1 MTLVL
6 SDLSELDMDNDD
18 AEEGVTLGMPFTKV
32 IVFLALK
39 VFIFLFVQIIKV
51 TESLHVWA
59 SSILDS
65 WIQYHT
71 TRYTLHTYPPPT
83 SPPSGTT

>member
-1 MTLVL
+1 
-6 SDLSELDMDNDD
+6 MDDDD
-18 AEEGVTLGMPFTKV
+18 AEEGVTLGMQFTKV

-65 WIQYHT
+65 
-71 TRYTLHTYPPPT
+71 
-83 SPPSGTT
+83 

>member
-6 SDLSELDMDNDD
+6 SDLSELDMDDDD
-18 AEEGVTLGMPFTKV
+18 AEEGVTLGMQFTKV
-32 IVFLALK
+32 TISAPSRCSI
-39 VFIFLFVQIIKV
+39 FIFVQIIKV

-71 TRYTLHTYPPPT
+71 TR
-83 SPPSGTT
+83 

>member
-1 MTLVL
+1 ML
-6 SDLSELDMDNDD
+6 SDLSELDMDDDD
-18 AEEGVTLGMPFTKV
+18 AEEGVSLGMQFTKV

-65 WIQYHT
+65 
-71 TRYTLHTYPPPT
+71 
-83 SPPSGTT
+83 